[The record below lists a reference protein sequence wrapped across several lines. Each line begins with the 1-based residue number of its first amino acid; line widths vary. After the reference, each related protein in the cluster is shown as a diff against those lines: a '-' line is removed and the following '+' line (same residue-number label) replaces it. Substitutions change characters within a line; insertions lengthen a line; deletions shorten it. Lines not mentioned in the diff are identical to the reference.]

1 MPYEKQNF
9 ENGHVL
15 DADQLNHME
24 QGIFDAMDLAEQ
36 GADIDAIV
44 DAVIAALPLYN
55 GEVEEV

>member
-9 ENGHVL
+9 ENGRVL

-44 DAVIAALPLYN
+44 DAVIASLPLYN